1 MFKLAENNTSF
12 VKELQAA
19 IVGFLTSVYILFL
32 IPGLLSET
40 GMPIPATT
48 TAVALASG
56 ISCILM
62 GLIANRPFVLA
73 PGVGIGAYFAFGVAL
88 GRGLG
93 WQGALAASLC
103 ASGLFFL
110 LSLFGLREF
119 MIRAIPQTIKL
130 AFMSGVGL
138 FLAIIGFRNTG
149 IIVSDPVTLVALGDL
164 TDPAVILALTGV
176 LLLAILVL
184 WRIPMAFF
192 FALFV
197 LTLIAW
203 STGLA
208 TWPTGVVSTPAGIS
222 EIAGQFDFS
231 QFGSSNFIFAVLGF
245 FFISLL
251 DPTATFAGLGRLGG
265 LVDDDGR
272 IFGSSRSYIVD
283 AGATLISSPLG
294 SSPVTT
300 FVESAVPLQEGG
312 RTGLTAVLMGV
323 MFLLAMFLLPVLGA
337 IPALATGPLLI
348 IVGALMMRGV
358 ADIEWV
364 GMEDI
369 LPAFFAVATMAL
381 TFNIANGIALGMI
394 AYVVLYWLAART
406 KEIHPFSYVLTALL
420 AVYLVF
426 FS

>member
-1 MFKLAENNTSF
+1 MFRLAENNTTF
-12 VKELQAA
+12 IKELQAA

-40 GMPIPATT
+40 GMPVPQVT

-62 GLIANRPFVLA
+62 GLIANRPFILA
-73 PGVGIGAYFAFGVAL
+73 PGVGVGAYFAFGVAL

-103 ASGLFFL
+103 SAALFFL
-110 LSLFGLREF
+110 LSLLGLRSF

-138 FLAIIGFRNTG
+138 FLAIIGFRNSG
-149 IIVSDPVTLVALGDL
+149 IIVADPVTLVTLGNL
-164 TDPAVILALTGV
+164 TNPAVIVALLGV
-176 LLLAILVL
+176 LLLAVLVM
-184 WRIPMAFF
+184 WRIPVAFF

-197 LTLIAW
+197 LTLAAW
-203 STGLA
+203 TAGLA
-208 TWPTGVVSTPAGIS
+208 PWPQGFISTPAGLN
-222 EIAGQFDFS
+222 EIFLKFDFS
-231 QFGSSNFIFAVLGF
+231 QASSSNFIVAVLGF

-251 DPTATFAGLGRLGG
+251 DPTATFAGLGRLAG
-265 LVDDDGR
+265 LADEDGR

-283 AGATLISSPLG
+283 AGATLISSSLG

-312 RTGLTAVLMGV
+312 RTGLTAVLMGL
-323 MFLLAMFLLPVLGA
+323 MFLLAIFILPVLGA

-348 IVGALMMRGV
+348 VVGAMMMRGV

-406 KEIHPFSYVLTALL
+406 AEIHPFSYLLTALL
-420 AVYLVF
+420 AVYLIF